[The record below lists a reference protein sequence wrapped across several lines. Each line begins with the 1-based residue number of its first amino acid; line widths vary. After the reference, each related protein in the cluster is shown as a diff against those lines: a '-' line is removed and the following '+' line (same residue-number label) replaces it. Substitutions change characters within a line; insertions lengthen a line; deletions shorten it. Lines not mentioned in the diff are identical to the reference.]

1 MKICLRSD
9 KLLPNH
15 TLQFEAGDTG
25 IPGGY
30 MAIRKMSKM
39 RDEQNVVAYIGPD
52 NNCASEALIAAAW
65 NIPMITYVS
74 DHNNINII

>member
-1 MKICLRSD
+1 MKNFLRSD

-15 TLQFEAGDTG
+15 TLQFEPGDTG

-30 MAIRKMSKM
+30 MAIRRMSKM

-52 NNCASEALIAAAW
+52 NNCASEALVAAAW

-74 DHNNINII
+74 NYNYINII